1 VCVCVCE
8 INSAMRSDNILT
20 ISRAR

>member
-1 VCVCVCE
+1 VYVCE
-8 INSAMRSDNILT
+8 INSAMRSDNILM

>member
-1 VCVCVCE
+1 VCE